1 MSRAARP
8 ARATASLASS
18 RQTDLAV
25 DDSTP
30 ALPGLTRLLDRWRQ
44 GEGAAKARVFD
55 LAYDELKRIAAQR
68 LRASGRDLT
77 LTPTALLHEAY
88 LRIAETPLAWS
99 DSAHFFASMSL
110 VIRGAL
116 VDYARARNA
125 AKRGDPDL
133 RVTLTGLTQGEESMA
148 AEVLALDQALTRLQA
163 LDPRAA
169 EVLHLTHFGGLDR
182 EQISTVL
189 QVSLS
194 SVDRDLRFSRV
205 WLREELAGG

>member
-1 MSRAARP
+1 M
-8 ARATASLASS
+8 
-18 RQTDLAV
+18 DLAV
-25 DDSTP
+25 DERTS
-30 ALPGLTRLLDRWRQ
+30 AVPGLTRLLDAWRR
-44 GEGAAKARVFD
+44 GEGAAKAQVFD
-55 LAYDELKRIAAQR
+55 LAYGELKRIAAQR
-68 LRASGRDLT
+68 LRQGGRDLT

-133 RVTLTGLTQGEESMA
+133 RVTLTGVQQGEESMA

-182 EQISTVL
+182 EQISAVL
-189 QVSLS
+189 KVSLS

-205 WLREELAGG
+205 WLREALSGG

>member
-1 MSRAARP
+1 VDEPRS
-8 ARATASLASS
+8 
-18 RQTDLAV
+18 AV
-25 DDSTP
+25 
-30 ALPGLTRLLDRWRQ
+30 PGLTRLLDAWRQ

-55 LAYDELKRIAAQR
+55 LAYVELKRIAAQR
-68 LRASGRDLT
+68 LRQSGRDLT

-99 DSAHFFASMSL
+99 DSAHFYASMSL

-133 RVTLTGLTQGEESMA
+133 RVTLTGVQQGEESMA

-182 EQISTVL
+182 EQIAAVL
-189 QVSLS
+189 KVSLS